1 MSTLVV
7 DEEIVPVVMRS
18 IDLEK
23 ARIRRKVDAYAEEL
37 ATFENG
43 YGMSSTEFMSR
54 YGAGELGDDEHWMR
68 WEFLHCT
75 RGELTRR
82 LGLLEQVGD
91 EGQNAS

>member
-7 DEEIVPVVMRS
+7 DEAVVPVVRRS
-18 IDLEK
+18 IELEK

-37 ATFENG
+37 RALENG
-43 YGMSSTEFMSR
+43 YSMSSTEFTNR

-75 RGELTRR
+75 RGELERR
-82 LGLLEQVGD
+82 LTLLEQVGYD
-91 EGQNAS
+91 GQNAS